1 MVISAGDSHGSL
13 GWDRER
19 QGCPCPPTAP
29 PVLPEH
35 GEREPRASSGCPPRA
50 VPLNAHTSQCCA
62 LSDPAPPAPAGR
74 REGVEICIRE
84 RTRPCRGHCHPSPS
98 PGVPPP
104 PRGDISPAC
113 SCPPWGSHPREL
125 LPLPHATLSPPSAHN
140 LPVGVGGPCPPP
152 ALTPTGPRQP
162 SGATGGRGGGGAAGP
177 RSSPASPRVPRAPGR
192 AEPPTRRRP
201 PRSHDAQLVR
211 LRQPVLGLV
220 LVEELEQGADVQLVV
235 HVHRLTAR
243 VLDFGHRHRLAHC
256 REGGTRSDRG
266 AALSSSGPRAGL
278 CLPKPPRASSSSFSS
293 SSPRPQT
300 RRRCSPT
307 VVMGR
312 A

>member
-19 QGCPCPPTAP
+19 RGCPCPPTAP

-35 GEREPRASSGCPPRA
+35 GEKEPRASSGCPPRA

-177 RSSPASPRVPRAPGR
+177 RSSPASPRVPHAPGGLSPPPGGARR
-192 AEPPTRRRP
+192 AHTM
-201 PRSHDAQLVR
+201 RSSSASDS
-211 LRQPVLGLV
+211 PYLV
-220 LVEELEQGADVQLVV
+220 LFSLKSLSRERTYSSWYMSTVSRLGSSILGTVTGSPTAGKGEPAQIAGQRSAHRGHELGCAFQN
-235 HVHRLTAR
+235 HP
-243 VLDFGHRHRLAHC
+243 GH
-256 REGGTRSDRG
+256 
-266 AALSSSGPRAGL
+266 
-278 CLPKPPRASSSSFSS
+278 LPPPSPPPPRALKPAGGAH
-293 SSPRPQT
+293 PRW
-300 RRRCSPT
+300 
-307 VVMGR
+307 
-312 A
+312 

>member
-19 QGCPCPPTAP
+19 RGCPCPPTGP

-125 LPLPHATLSPPSAHN
+125 LPLPHATPVPSLRSQPP
-140 LPVGVGGPCPPP
+140 G
-152 ALTPTGPRQP
+152 R
-162 SGATGGRGGGGAAGP
+162 RGGTVPTAGSHP
-177 RSSPASPRVPRAPGR
+177 HGSSPAFGCHGRKRRRGSRRATQQPRVPACPPCAGQGRAPHPAAPAALTR
-192 AEPPTRRRP
+192 CAARLPPT
-201 PRSHDAQLVR
+201 
-211 LRQPVLGLV
+211 
-220 LVEELEQGADVQLVV
+220 
-235 HVHRLTAR
+235 AR
-243 VLDFGHRHRLAHC
+243 
-256 REGGTRSDRG
+256 TWS
-266 AALSSSGPRAGL
+266 
-278 CLPKPPRASSSSFSS
+278 
-293 SSPRPQT
+293 
-300 RRRCSPT
+300 CS
-307 VVMGR
+307 R
-312 A
+312 